1 MSDHRLGAAVVQH
14 ISNFLGFAVPVDRH
28 AVGAETLRGIARLE
42 KAKSLR
48 SAMPIALPVPTPSSP
63 SPVAAHAARSISASR
78 FFPRAADHAAKC
90 NLGHRVA
97 T

>member
-1 MSDHRLGAAVVQH
+1 MSAHRLGPAVVQH
-14 ISNFLGFAVPVDRH
+14 ISDFLGFAVPVDRH
-28 AVGAETLRGIARLE
+28 AVGAGALRRKLALK